1 MDASNG
7 SVPRLVAASTCLI
20 SVVVCLHGQSP
31 PAFDA
36 VSVKPS
42 PLDTIERSLTHNAGG
57 RLTTSNGTVRML
69 ILLAYQ
75 VMPYQ
80 VSGGPA
86 WINTDGYDIEAKAAN
101 PNSTPEQ
108 FRKMVQT
115 LLADR
120 FQLKV
125 HTETREMAIYA
136 LEIAKGG
143 PKLRPSASDEQNPG
157 VRNGRGE
164 TTGVRATMA
173 MLATALTR
181 PLQREVVD
189 ETGLKGEYSFTVKF
203 DPVETSMPDTP
214 PELSGAGS
222 IFTALQEQLGLH
234 LKVTRGPVRILII
247 DTAARPS
254 AN

>member
-1 MDASNG
+1 MQRVIAL
-7 SVPRLVAASTCLI
+7 PICLF
-20 SVVVCLHGQSP
+20 SVVVCLTGQSP

-42 PLDTIERSLTHNAGG
+42 PIDAAERSLSHNAGG
-57 RLTTSNGTVRML
+57 RLTASNATVRML

-80 VSGGPA
+80 LSGGSE

-101 PNSTPEQ
+101 ANGTPEQ

-115 LLADR
+115 LLAVR
-120 FQLKV
+120 FQVKL
-125 HTETREMAIYA
+125 HFETREMPIYA
-136 LEIAKGG
+136 LEISRGG
-143 PKLRPSASDEQNPG
+143 PKLTPSARDEQNPG

-173 MLATALTR
+173 MLASALTR
-181 PLQREVVD
+181 PLQRQVVD
-189 ETGLKGEYSFTVKF
+189 ETGLKGEYSFTLKF
-203 DPVETSMPDTP
+203 DPVETSTLETP
-214 PELSGAGS
+214 PEASGLGS
-222 IFTALQEQLGLH
+222 IFTALKEQLGLH
-234 LKVTRGPVRILII
+234 LKVTKGPVSILVI
-247 DTAARPS
+247 DSAARAS